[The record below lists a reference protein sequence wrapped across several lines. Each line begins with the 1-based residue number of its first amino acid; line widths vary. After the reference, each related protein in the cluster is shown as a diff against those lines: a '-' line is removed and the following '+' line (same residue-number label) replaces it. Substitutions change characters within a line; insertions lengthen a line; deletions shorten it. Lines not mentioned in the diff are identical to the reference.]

1 MPVRQLVAAV
11 FGVAAVALVAGFM
24 WVSFNAAPL
33 LRSSGLAGIAVGAP
47 EAEARIS
54 GRYLDCADAGPSAA
68 SATCSLVIAGT
79 PLTVAVAY
87 TNTEHADFS
96 QCLVT
101 YGERQAACSAVR
113 YAVQSPPLARIDAA
127 SLGLSLSDVTALEAQ
142 YPGSGLAES
151 GWSLF
156 AFLAALGAAV
166 LVAIAIAALVSPQLR
181 SRRFAAVAGVLSLGL
196 FFAFSSGLMFYASML
211 ALID

>member
-1 MPVRQLVAAV
+1 MQVRHLVAAV
-11 FGVAAVALVAGFM
+11 FGVAAAALVAGFM
-24 WVSFNAAPL
+24 WMSANAAPL
-33 LRSSGLAGIAVGAP
+33 LRSSALAGIAVGVP

-68 SATCSLVIAGT
+68 SATCSLLIAGA
-79 PLTVAVAY
+79 PLRVEVSY
-87 TNTEHADFS
+87 TNTDHVDFS
-96 QCLVT
+96 RCQVT
-101 YGERQAACSAVR
+101 HGDRQAACSAVR

-127 SLGLSLSDVTALEAQ
+127 SLGLTLSDVTALEAQ

-151 GWSLF
+151 GWSWF
-156 AFLAALGAAV
+156 AFLAALGAAL
-166 LVAIAIAALVSPQLR
+166 LVAIALAALTSPQIR